1 MHNSSDLSIVF
12 VPKMT
17 AHQKMT
23 IRVFLT
29 EADIRK
35 VILNKRPATVED
47 LISKLKESL
56 ELDDNISLQYKDP
69 AFNYELC
76 SPTGF
81 EDLPEKSTV
90 KVIPVLELAPVSGSN
105 DVSSDTPSEA
115 DTERQKQWPE
125 HRLRQA
131 NLRFMS
137 EGKHV
142 KVTKDL
148 KHKILDIYIY
158 IYSFNPYPTIA
169 QFGSVAAA
177 LTSKHPCFRE

>member
-29 EADIRK
+29 EADIR
-35 VILNKRPATVED
+35 RH
-47 LISKLKESL
+47 KLKESL